1 MKVTINLKPFAISMA
16 SFAIAYSI
24 VTEKIDQY
32 ITFAGEANAFGCFVL
47 ASTPIAPPMRLCT
60 DFDRLRGAE

>member
-47 ASTPIAPPMRLCT
+47 ASTMGLMALVASFEKT
-60 DFDRLRGAE
+60 TK